1 MLKEFK
7 EFAIKGNA
15 IDLAVAVII
24 GVAFGK
30 IVSSLVEDLLM
41 PLIGLFMGAV
51 SFADL
56 KFVVG
61 DTVFAYGMLIQNI
74 IDFIIIAFVIFILI
88 RVINSAK
95 KKEENTAPPEPSK
108 EVVLLTE
115 IRDLLKD
122 NQ

>member
-15 IDLAVAVII
+15 IDLAVAVIM

-61 DTVFAYGMLIQNI
+61 DAVFAYGMLIQNI

-115 IRDLLKD
+115 IRDLLKN